1 MRARAPAQSSA
12 PKDRGQAQAGAWQ
25 VRSVPRR
32 PGFRGLGTRR
42 EGAVQKVPPPSSPEG
57 AGGERPFETSAAGK
71 PPCPKCAFR
80 RPSSAPGRLA
90 ARPLWPSWIGRPGN
104 WGERERGYKTS
115 ARTGP
120 PRAPVF
126 FSSPA
131 EGSRRT
137 RRSTRSRGQVSGPR
151 SAATPTHG
159 HPCDGPGVQLLGQA
173 VGPPAKGAE
182 PVEITTSVSTK
193 MHTLP

>member
-120 PRAPVF
+120 PRAR
-126 FSSPA
+126 SSFPA
-131 EGSRRT
+131 PPRAAAARAGARAAGGRYQARALPQRRRT
-137 RRSTRSRGQVSGPR
+137 AIP
-151 SAATPTHG
+151 ATARASSYWE
-159 HPCDGPGVQLLGQA
+159 A

-182 PVEITTSVSTK
+182 PVKITTSVSTK